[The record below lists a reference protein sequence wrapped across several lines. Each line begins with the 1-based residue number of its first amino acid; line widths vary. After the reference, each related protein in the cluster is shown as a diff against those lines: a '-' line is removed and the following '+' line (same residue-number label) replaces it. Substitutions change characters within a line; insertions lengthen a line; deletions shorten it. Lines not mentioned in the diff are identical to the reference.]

1 MNFLLAAVCVFLF
14 SMTAP
19 ATRVAAQ
26 VLSPEIIAALRVL
39 GAAAVAAIAVLV
51 LDRWFPPRK
60 AWIPLIATSIGSVV
74 GFSLL
79 IALAMKRVP
88 STHGAIALG
97 GLPAVTAI
105 YASIRDR
112 KNPGLAFWFFC
123 LLGSALA
130 CSFFFL
136 QAGGVKLDLG
146 DWILGASVISSAF
159 GYVEGGRLSREFG
172 GRRVMSWA
180 ILLALPFAIAL
191 AYVGFASN
199 AVTAVSAIPT
209 WREHPEAWL
218 AVGYLALVSQS
229 LGMFVWYGVLARGP
243 MAKVALVQLLQPF
256 MTLLFSIFLLKEASH
271 PLIWI
276 TAFAVAGCV
285 FFANSFK
292 SARA

>member
-26 VLSPEIIAALRVL
+26 VLSPETVAAMRLL
-39 GAAAVAAIAVLV
+39 GAAGVAAIAVFG
-51 LDRWFPPRK
+51 LDRWIPPRK
-60 AWIPLIATSIGSVV
+60 AWIPLIATSLGSVV

-79 IALAMKRVP
+79 ISLAMKRVP

-105 YASIRDR
+105 YASMRDR
-112 KNPGLAFWFFC
+112 KNPGLSFWFFC
-123 LLGSALA
+123 FLGTALA
-130 CSFFFL
+130 CSFFL
-136 QAGGVKLDLG
+136 MQAGGAVLDFG
-146 DWILGASVISSAF
+146 HWILGAAVLSSAF
-159 GYVEGGRLSREFG
+159 GYVEGGRLSREYG

-180 ILLALPFAIAL
+180 ILIALPFAIAL
-191 AYVGFASN
+191 AHVGFASS
-199 AVTAVSAIPT
+199 TVSAGQAL
-209 WREHPEAWL
+209 REHPEAWL
-218 AVGYLALVSQS
+218 AVSYLALVSQS
-229 LGMFVWYGVLARGP
+229 LGMFLWYGVLARGP

-256 MTLLFSIFLLKEASH
+256 ITLLFSIFLLKEASY
-271 PLIWI
+271 PSIWV

-285 FFANSFK
+285 FFANGIK